1 MTTFR
6 GFIAIDV
13 PFTSQLKDLFDAL
26 QMTSAQIKLVEPEN
40 IHITIKFLGDTP
52 EDHLDTIGKIME
64 ESIQTTHPFTM
75 TLKGTGVFP
84 NENYIKVLWVGI
96 AHAEPLIPI
105 VEVLNERLGTIGF
118 KRDTK
123 PFSAHL
129 TIGRMRSSKGK
140 EEILDILHNFSST
153 HFAQIPVES
162 IKLKQS
168 ILTPNGPIY
177 STKKE
182 IILQP
187 RVK

>member
-6 GFIAIDV
+6 GFIAIDI
-13 PFTSQLKDLFDAL
+13 PFTTQLKSLFDAL
-26 QMTSAQIKLVEPEN
+26 RRTSAQIKLVEPEN
-40 IHITIKFLGDTP
+40 IHITLKFLGDIE
-52 EDHLDTIGKIME
+52 EDALDTIEQIMQ
-64 ESIQTTHPFTM
+64 ESVQTTQPFTM

-96 AHAEPLIPI
+96 KHAEPLIPI
-105 VEVLNERLGTIGF
+105 VKSLNERIGIIGVV
-118 KRDTK
+118 KDTK
-123 PFSAHL
+123 PFSVHL
-129 TIGRMRSSKGK
+129 TIGRMKSSRGK
-140 EEILDILHNFSST
+140 EEILEILNGFSST
-153 HFAQIPVES
+153 HFAQISVES

-187 RVK
+187 TVD